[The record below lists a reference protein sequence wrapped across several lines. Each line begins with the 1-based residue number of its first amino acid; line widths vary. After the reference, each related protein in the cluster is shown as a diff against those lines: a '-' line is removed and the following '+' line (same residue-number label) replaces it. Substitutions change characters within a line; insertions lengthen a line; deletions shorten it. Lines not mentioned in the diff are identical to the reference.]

1 MSVLIFIHNDKEKE
15 VENFWHQTKV
25 LRIQRMAIATG
36 LYNIYK
42 NNMIKITKE
51 YVSSRNRFL

>member
-15 VENFWHQTKV
+15 VANFWHQTKV
-25 LRIQRMAIATG
+25 LLIQRMAIATG

-42 NNMIKITKE
+42 KNMTKIGKE
-51 YVSSRNRFL
+51 NVSRRNRFL